1 MIETQ
6 GLVAGYGSVD
16 VLQGISI
23 KVDIGEIVAIIGP
36 NGAGKSTLLKT
47 IIGLLEPRLGTIIY
61 DGKPMIGITPEKA
74 LKRSLAL
81 VPEGR
86 GILSGLTVYE
96 NLLIGAYIEKDR
108 KIISERISNVYTR
121 FPILEKR
128 SAQIAVTLSGGEQQ
142 QLAIARALM
151 SAPKMLMLDEP
162 SLGLAP
168 NLVQKVMDLLCE
180 LRLDGLTVLLVEQ
193 NTQQAL
199 AISDRVYVMS
209 MGKIQFEGP
218 SAKFIGKTE
227 ELEQAYLDGGKS

>member
-6 GLVAGYGSVD
+6 ELVAGYGPVN
-16 VLQGISI
+16 VLQKVSI
-23 KVDIGEIVAIIGP
+23 KVQPKEIVAVIGP

-47 IIGLLEPRLGTIIY
+47 LVGLIEPRLGTIRY
-61 DGKPMIGITPEKA
+61 DGKPITGITPEKA
-74 LKRSLAL
+74 LLLGLAL

-96 NLLIGAYIEKDR
+96 NLLIGAYVEKNK
-108 KIISERISNVYTR
+108 KIISERISDVYAR
-121 FPILEKR
+121 FPVLAER
-128 SAQIAVTLSGGEQQ
+128 SNQIAVTLSGGEQQ

-168 NLVQKVMDLLCE
+168 NLVQKVMDLLCD
-180 LRLDGLTVLLVEQ
+180 LRADGITVLLVEQ
-193 NTQQAL
+193 NITQAL

-209 MGKIQFEGP
+209 TGKILFEGP
-218 SAKFIGKTE
+218 SAKFIGKNE
-227 ELEQAYLDGGKS
+227 ELEQAYLGGVS